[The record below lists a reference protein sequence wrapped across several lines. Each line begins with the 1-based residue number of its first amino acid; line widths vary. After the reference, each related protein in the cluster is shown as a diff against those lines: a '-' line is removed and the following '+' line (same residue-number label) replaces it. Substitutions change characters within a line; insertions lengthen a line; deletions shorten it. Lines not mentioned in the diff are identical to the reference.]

1 MTPETMGG
9 LAKLPNIV
17 GVKDATGDVARVSL
31 QRISCGTDFI
41 QLSGEDASAIGFN
54 AQGGVGCITVTG
66 NVAPK
71 LCSQMQKATLAGD
84 FKKALEYQDLLMPLH
99 DAIFTEPGVAGA
111 KYGLS
116 VLGKCT
122 EEVRSPLT
130 ELTSKTKKL
139 IENAIKHAGL

>member
-1 MTPETMGG
+1 M
-9 LAKLPNIV
+9 
-17 GVKDATGDVARVSL
+17 SL

-130 ELTSKTKKL
+130 ELTFETKKL